1 MPGKHTRQFPPI
13 AAFVYRPDEDASS
26 LLVQVAHLL
35 LVKDV
40 VVAGAVQHHDGP
52 CQMSLEI
59 FPSGRRLVISQPLAK
74 AGSCKL
80 DTGALAEAA
89 ALVRQAIDGKPQ
101 LAIFNKFGAQEAA
114 GDGMRAEMAAA
125 VVADVPLLTAVS
137 EELLPQWI
145 AFTGGND
152 VRLPCRPEAALDWW
166 ESLHKR
172 H

>member
-1 MPGKHTRQFPPI
+1 MSVEHAELSPPI

-26 LLVQVAHLL
+26 LLAEVARLL
-35 LVKDV
+35 CAEGVML
-40 VVAGAVQHHDGP
+40 AGAVQHHDGP

-59 FPSGRRLVISQPLAK
+59 FPSGRRLAISQPLAK

-137 EELLPQWI
+137 EELLPQWST
-145 AFTGGND
+145 FTGGND
-152 VRLPCRPEAALDWW
+152 VHLQCRPEAAMGWW
-166 ESLHKR
+166 RSLR
-172 H
+172 EQS